1 MIALKAGWRL
11 EVGALLVLLKPR
23 MVGSSHADIP
33 AMEELVR
40 FLRCFL
46 AETYSSRAGVIIT
59 LPGDPLRFA
68 GHGRFD
74 VPGCGDWEG
83 VGAGGQGGVETGGGG
98 GGGEC
103 LHAVHTVGLPVLPGG
118 FLWLEVVPAEPGVA
132 GTTVGRRETLSWR
145 WRGLLTLPAPPLP
158 GAGQARALTGWG
170 DWRGQGRS
178 YTAPRHSQ
186 AAGRQQVVPRQ
197 AGVVLIIF
205 NIHYLIFYILLIV
218 N

>member
-1 MIALKAGWRL
+1 MSLRYEEWKECLTYLIWDLESTTLRRLTAGL
-11 EVGALLVLLKPR
+11 
-23 MVGSSHADIP
+23 
-33 AMEELVR
+33 
-40 FLRCFL
+40 
-46 AETYSSRAGVIIT
+46 TIT

-68 GHGRFD
+68 GHDGLD

-103 LHAVHTVGLPVLPGG
+103 LHTVHTVGLPVMTRRL
-118 FLWLEVVPAEPGVA
+118 LRLEVVPAEPGVA

-158 GAGQARALTGWG
+158 GAGQARALTGRS
-170 DWRGQGRS
+170 DWRGQGGQGGS

-205 NIHYLIFYILLIV
+205 NI
-218 N
+218 